1 MSKEIAAI
9 LPDSEQKHWETE
21 HLQAGFTK
29 HIRLL
34 GRNILESSVEARYDI
49 TLDSMDIDLFDTVL
63 RECGLTDEPVFC
75 LWDFSHVADVSYPYK
90 KSITKLLYNRNPQF
104 KLIVFYHVQ
113 PSVSIL
119 VESFAAVVPEGLH
132 VLVTEDRQQALEA
145 IMEFEKGTLPEPPP
159 ESHAE
164 IMKRNFLAY
173 LVRMSWFD
181 MFDEHISVP
190 PFDDNYY
197 TFFKAIEA
205 MQTDLREKEKEKE
218 MELEQLKQDYE
229 QKITD
234 AVIKLNAQIELNRK
248 QARESEKEMGELKAR
263 IANQDMELT
272 RVSTAIA
279 EKTTALRNLL
289 DQIYALDIDQDQK
302 RQMTDSCLSLIE
314 TETIEKRL
322 NIELTESD
330 SVFLSK
336 LQKKHP
342 HLNQRELRISLLV
355 KLNYDTREIARS
367 VGISTRGMESIR
379 YRMHKKLGLGK
390 HQSIKTYLSD
400 LAATF

>member
-1 MSKEIAAI
+1 MSKETVRD
-9 LPDSEQKHWETE
+9 LPVFQKEHWKSENK
-21 HLQAGFTK
+21 QAGYTK
-29 HIRLL
+29 HFKRI
-34 GRNILESSVEARYDI
+34 GRNIIHSSVEAHQDI
-49 TLDSMDIDLFDTVL
+49 TLESMDIDLFDTVL
-63 RECGLTDEPVFC
+63 HETGLTGEPIYC
-75 LWDFSHVADVSYPYK
+75 LWDFTNIADISYNYK

-104 KLIVFYHVQ
+104 KLIVFYNVQ
-113 PSVSIL
+113 PCVSII
-119 VESFAAVVPEGLH
+119 VESFAAVVPESMR
-132 VLVTEDRQQALEA
+132 VLVTDSYSQALEA
-145 IMEFEKGTLPEPPP
+145 VQEYENGTIPEIPP
-159 ESHAE
+159 ESHADA
-164 IMKRNFLAY
+164 MKRNFLAY
-173 LVRMSWFD
+173 LARMSWFD
-181 MFDEHISVP
+181 MFDEHISIP
-190 PFDDNYY
+190 TFNDTYY
-197 TFFKAIEA
+197 PFFKAIEA

-234 AVIKLNAQIELNRK
+234 AVVKLNAQIELNKK
-248 QARESEKEMGELKAR
+248 QVREYEKEIAELKAR

-342 HLNQRELRISLLV
+342 NLNQRELRISLLV

-367 VGISTRGMESIR
+367 AGISTRGMESIR

-400 LAATF
+400 LAAIF

>member
-1 MSKEIAAI
+1 MRKGEV
-9 LPDSEQKHWETE
+9 PGTPGTGQRQWKRE
-21 HLQAGFTK
+21 HKQAGYTK
-29 HIRLL
+29 VLTL
-34 GRNILESSVEARYDI
+34 VGKNIIHSAVEARHNV
-49 TLDSMDIDLFDTVL
+49 TLEVMDIELFDAVL
-63 RECGLTDEPVFC
+63 QEAGLENKPVHC
-75 LWDFSHVADVSYPYK
+75 LCDFTHIEDISYNYK
-90 KSITKLLYNRNPQF
+90 KSITKLLYHSNAQLRMV
-104 KLIVFYHVQ
+104 VFYNVQ
-113 PSVSIL
+113 QCVRII
-119 VESFAAVVPEGLH
+119 VESFAEVVPDGIH
-132 VLVTEDRQQALEA
+132 IIVADSYPQALEA
-145 IMEFEKGTLPEPPP
+145 VQEYENGVLPEPPA
-159 ESHAE
+159 ETHADT
-164 IMKRNFLAY
+164 MKRHFLAY
-173 LVRMSWFD
+173 LARMSWFN

-190 PFDDNYY
+190 PFNDNYY
-197 TFFKAIEA
+197 AFFKAIEA
-205 MQTDLREKEKEKE
+205 MQADFREKEKEQE

-234 AVIKLNAQIELNRK
+234 AVIKLNAQIELNKK
-248 QARESEKEMGELKAR
+248 QVKEHDKEVAELKAR

-289 DQIYALDIDQDQK
+289 DQIYTLDIDQDLK

-342 HLNQRELRISLLV
+342 NLNQRELRISLLV
-355 KLNYDTREIARS
+355 KLNYDTREIGRS

-400 LAATF
+400 LAAIF

>member
-1 MSKEIAAI
+1 MSKAAI
-9 LPDSEQKHWETE
+9 EELPVIQKNHWQNE
-21 HLQAGFTK
+21 HKEAGYTK
-29 HIRLL
+29 HIKLI
-34 GRNILESSVEARYDI
+34 GKNIIHSSVESRFDVS
-49 TLDSMDIDLFDTVL
+49 LDQMDIGMFENVL
-63 RECGLTDEPVFC
+63 RETGLMNTPLHC
-75 LWDFSHVADVSYPYK
+75 IWDFTHVTDISYNYK
-90 KSITKLLYNRNPQF
+90 KSITRLFYNRHPQF
-104 KLIVFYHVQ
+104 RLIVFYNVP
-113 PSVSIL
+113 PSVSII
-119 VESFAAVVPEGLH
+119 VESFAAVVPDGIRVIMTDNYH
-132 VLVTEDRQQALEA
+132 NALDIVSAYEN
-145 IMEFEKGTLPEPPP
+145 GTLQEPP
-159 ESHAE
+159 AE
-164 IMKRNFLAY
+164 NPDEVMRKNFLAY
-173 LVRMSWFD
+173 LARMSWFD
-181 MFDEHISVP
+181 MFDEHIAVP
-190 PFDDNYY
+190 SFDDKYY
-197 TFFKAIEA
+197 SFFKAIAA
-205 MQTDLREKEKEKE
+205 MQADLREKEKEKA

-234 AVIKLNAQIELNRK
+234 SVIKLNAQIELNKK
-248 QARESEKEMGELKAR
+248 QARDHEKEMAELKAR

-279 EKTTALRNLL
+279 EKTSTLRNLL

-302 RQMTDSCLSLIE
+302 RLMTDSCLNLIE

-342 HLNQRELRISLLV
+342 NLNQRELRISLLV

-379 YRMHKKLGLGK
+379 YRMHKKLSLGK

-400 LAATF
+400 LAAIF